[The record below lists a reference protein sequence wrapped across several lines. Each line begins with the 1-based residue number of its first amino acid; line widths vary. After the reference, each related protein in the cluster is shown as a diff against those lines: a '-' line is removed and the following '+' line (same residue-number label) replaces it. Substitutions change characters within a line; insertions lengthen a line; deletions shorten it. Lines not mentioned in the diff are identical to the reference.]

1 MNQEILEQTIQIIKS
16 HSPETL
22 IEASTLFV
30 EDLGFDS
37 IRFMD
42 LLAEI
47 ENHFDVSIPLKNLPN
62 IQTIEDTVRFLET
75 LLEK

>member
-1 MNQEILEQTIQIIKS
+1 MNQEILDQTIQIIKS
-16 HSPETL
+16 HSPDAHV
-22 IEASTLFV
+22 EAATLFI

-37 IRFMD
+37 IRLMD
-42 LLAEI
+42 ILGDI
-47 ENHFDVSIPLKNLPN
+47 EDHFDVSIPLKNLPN